1 MTVLPYIFKTL
12 LQLIIILSCIYGFKV
27 VLSSILKSK
36 PIRKRAVF
44 YFNVFTYFVWI
55 VFVLIKISDAAGE
68 NPIFSIPIILLLL
81 VFMWDFLKNF
91 FLGIIF
97 SFQYGFLEDT
107 FVVINN
113 KQGKITNFSSSYFEL
128 FTNNGKQVKIK
139 YKEVYN
145 GRFEIFKGELN
156 RIHRK
161 IKRELLTDIN
171 ELKIK
176 IMNHPLF
183 LLNSSFK
190 FSEEI
195 DENGVEWFRFHFNVV
210 HYKEAKEINTFLNQI
225 LTPQSNSSN

>member
-44 YFNVFTYFVWI
+44 YFNVFTYFVWT

-113 KQGKITNFSSSYFEL
+113 KQGKITNFSSSYFEIL
-128 FTNNGKQVKIK
+128 TGSGKRVKIK
-139 YKEVYN
+139 FKEVYN
-145 GRFEIFKGELN
+145 GRFEVFRGELN
-156 RIHRK
+156 RIFRK
-161 IKRELLTDIN
+161 IKLDTIEN
-171 ELKIK
+171 PSELKTK

-183 LLNSSFK
+183 LYNSTYK

-195 DENGVEWFRFHFNVV
+195 DDNGTVWFSFYFNVFN
-210 HYKEAKEINTFLNQI
+210 YKEAKEINSFLNQI
-225 LTPQSNSSN
+225 LRAPV

>member
-1 MTVLPYIFKTL
+1 MTVLPYIFKTI
-12 LQLIIILSCIYGFKV
+12 LQFIIIICCIYGFR
-27 VLSSILKSK
+27 VLLQSILKSK
-36 PIRKRAVF
+36 PIRKRAIY
-44 YFNVFTYFVWI
+44 YFNVFTYFIWI
-55 VFVLIKISDAAGE
+55 VFVMIKISDAAGE
-68 NPIFSIPIILLLL
+68 NPIFSIPIILILLF
-81 VFMWDFLKNF
+81 FMWDFLKNF

-113 KQGKITNFSSSYFEL
+113 KQGKITNLSSSYFEL

-161 IKRELLTDIN
+161 IKRELIKDIDD
-171 ELKIK
+171 LKIK

-195 DENGVEWFRFHFNVV
+195 DENGVEWFRFYFNVV
-210 HYKEAKEINTFLNQI
+210 NYKEAKEINTYLNHI
-225 LTPQSNSSN
+225 LSPKPSYFN

>member
-1 MTVLPYIFKTL
+1 MTVLPYILKTI
-12 LQLIIILSCIYGFKV
+12 LQFIIIICCIYGFRV
-27 VLSSILKSK
+27 VLQSILKSK
-36 PIRKRAVF
+36 PIRKRAIY
-44 YFNVFTYFVWI
+44 YFNVFTYFIWI

-68 NPIFSIPIILLLL
+68 NPIFSIPIILILLF
-81 VFMWDFLKNF
+81 FMWDFLKNF

-97 SFQYGFLEDT
+97 SFQYGFLENT

-113 KQGKITNFSSSYFEL
+113 KQGKITNLSSSYFEL
-128 FTNNGKQVKIK
+128 FTNNGKQIKIK

-161 IKRELLTDIN
+161 IKRELITDID
-171 ELKIK
+171 ELKMK

-190 FSEEI
+190 FYEEI
-195 DENGVEWFRFHFNVV
+195 DETGVEWFRFYFNVV
-210 HYKEAKEINTFLNQI
+210 NYKEAKEINTYLNHI
-225 LTPQSNSSN
+225 LSPKPSSSN

>member
-1 MTVLPYIFKTL
+1 MTVLPYIFKTI
-12 LQLIIILSCIYGFKV
+12 LQFIIIICCIYGFR
-27 VLSSILKSK
+27 VLLQSILKSK
-36 PIRKRAVF
+36 PIRKRAIY
-44 YFNVFTYFVWI
+44 YFNVFTYFIWI
-55 VFVLIKISDAAGE
+55 VFVMIKISDAAGE
-68 NPIFSIPIILLLL
+68 NPIFSIPIILILLF
-81 VFMWDFLKNF
+81 FMWDFLKNF

-113 KQGKITNFSSSYFEL
+113 KQGKITNLSSSYFEL
-128 FTNNGKQVKIK
+128 FTNNGKQIKIK

-161 IKRELLTDIN
+161 IKRELIKDIDD
-171 ELKIK
+171 LKIK

-195 DENGVEWFRFHFNVV
+195 DENGVEWFRFYFNVV
-210 HYKEAKEINTFLNQI
+210 NYKEAKEINTYLNHI
-225 LTPQSNSSN
+225 LSPKPSSFN

>member
-1 MTVLPYIFKTL
+1 MTVLPYIFKTI
-12 LQLIIILSCIYGFKV
+12 LQLIIIMSFIYGFRV
-27 VLSSILKSK
+27 VLSSLLNSK
-36 PIRKRAVF
+36 PIRNRALF

-107 FVVINN
+107 FVVINK
-113 KQGKITNFSSSYFEL
+113 KQGKISNFSSSYFEL

-161 IKRELLTDIN
+161 IKRELITDIS

-195 DENGVEWFRFHFNVV
+195 DENGVEWFRFYFNVV
-210 HYKEAKEINTFLNQI
+210 NYKEAKEINSFLNQI
-225 LTPQSNSSN
+225 LTPKSTSSN

>member
-44 YFNVFTYFVWI
+44 YFNVFTYFIWI

-97 SFQYGFLEDT
+97 SFQYGFLENT

-210 HYKEAKEINTFLNQI
+210 NYKEAKEINTFLNQI

>member
-1 MTVLPYIFKTL
+1 MTVLPYIFKTI
-12 LQLIIILSCIYGFKV
+12 LQLIIIMSCIYGFRV
-27 VLSSILKSK
+27 VLSSLLNSK
-36 PIRKRAVF
+36 PIRNRAIF

-113 KQGKITNFSSSYFEL
+113 KQGKISNFSSSYFEL

-161 IKRELLTDIN
+161 IKRELITDIN

-195 DENGVEWFRFHFNVV
+195 DENGVEWFRFYFNVV
-210 HYKEAKEINTFLNQI
+210 NYKEAKEINSFLNQI
-225 LTPQSNSSN
+225 LTPKSTSSN

>member
-1 MTVLPYIFKTL
+1 MTVRPYILKTL
-12 LQLIIILSCIYGFKV
+12 LQLIIILSFIYGFKV

-113 KQGKITNFSSSYFEL
+113 KQGKITNFS
-128 FTNNGKQVKIK
+128 
-139 YKEVYN
+139 
-145 GRFEIFKGELN
+145 LN
-156 RIHRK
+156 
-161 IKRELLTDIN
+161 
-171 ELKIK
+171 
-176 IMNHPLF
+176 
-183 LLNSSFK
+183 
-190 FSEEI
+190 
-195 DENGVEWFRFHFNVV
+195 
-210 HYKEAKEINTFLNQI
+210 
-225 LTPQSNSSN
+225 

>member
-1 MTVLPYIFKTL
+1 MTVLPYIFKTI
-12 LQLIIILSCIYGFKV
+12 LQFIIIICCIYGFR
-27 VLSSILKSK
+27 VLLQSILKSK
-36 PIRKRAVF
+36 PIRKRAIY
-44 YFNVFTYFVWI
+44 YFNVFTYFIWI

-68 NPIFSIPIILLLL
+68 NPIFSIPIILILLF
-81 VFMWDFLKNF
+81 FMWDFLKNF

-113 KQGKITNFSSSYFEL
+113 KQGKITNLSSSYFEL
-128 FTNNGKQVKIK
+128 FTNNGKQIKIK

-161 IKRELLTDIN
+161 IKRELIKDIDD
-171 ELKIK
+171 LKIK

-195 DENGVEWFRFHFNVV
+195 DENGVEWFRFYFNVV
-210 HYKEAKEINTFLNQI
+210 NYKEAKEINTYLNHI
-225 LTPQSNSSN
+225 LSPKPSSLN

>member
-1 MTVLPYIFKTL
+1 MTVLPYILKTI
-12 LQLIIILSCIYGFKV
+12 LQFIIIICCIYGFRV
-27 VLSSILKSK
+27 VLQSILKSK
-36 PIRKRAVF
+36 AIRKRAIY
-44 YFNVFTYFVWI
+44 YFNVFTYFIWI

-68 NPIFSIPIILLLL
+68 NPIFSIPIILILLF
-81 VFMWDFLKNF
+81 FMWDFLKNF

-113 KQGKITNFSSSYFEL
+113 KQGKITNLSSSYFEL
-128 FTNNGKQVKIK
+128 FTNNGKQIKIK

-161 IKRELLTDIN
+161 IKRELITDID
-171 ELKIK
+171 ELKMK

-195 DENGVEWFRFHFNVV
+195 DETGVEWFRFYFNVV
-210 HYKEAKEINTFLNQI
+210 NYKEAKEINTYLNHI
-225 LTPQSNSSN
+225 LSPKSSSSN

>member
-1 MTVLPYIFKTL
+1 MTVLPYIFKTI
-12 LQLIIILSCIYGFKV
+12 LQFIIIICCIYGFR
-27 VLSSILKSK
+27 VLLQSILKSK
-36 PIRKRAVF
+36 PIRKRAIY
-44 YFNVFTYFVWI
+44 YFNVFTYFIWI

-68 NPIFSIPIILLLL
+68 NPIFSIPIILILLF
-81 VFMWDFLKNF
+81 FMWDFLKNF

-113 KQGKITNFSSSYFEL
+113 KQGKITNLSSSYFEL
-128 FTNNGKQVKIK
+128 FTNNGKQIKIK

-161 IKRELLTDIN
+161 IKRELIKDIDD
-171 ELKIK
+171 LKIK

-195 DENGVEWFRFHFNVV
+195 DENGVEWFRFYFNVV
-210 HYKEAKEINTFLNQI
+210 NYKEAKEINTYLNHI
-225 LTPQSNSSN
+225 LSPKPSYFN